1 MKNNELSLTAK
12 ATIFTT
18 LAELERSIDNNMRYA
33 EQEMDRYKE
42 DIEKFDKESQE
53 YEINWR
59 IEEIEKYKE
68 RLQAY
73 EYIKNNVLNI
83 SL

>member
-18 LAELERSIDNNMRYA
+18 LAELEKSIDNNMRYA
-33 EQEMDRYKE
+33 EQEIDRYKE
-42 DIEKFDKESQE
+42 DLENFDKESQE
-53 YEINWR
+53 YEITWR
-59 IEEIEKYKE
+59 TEQIERNKEK
-68 RLQAY
+68 LLAY

>member
-18 LAELERSIDNNMRYA
+18 LAELERSIDNNMRYT
-33 EQEMDRYKE
+33 EQEIDRYKE
-42 DIEKFDKESQE
+42 DLENFDKESQE
-53 YEINWR
+53 YEITWR
-59 IEEIEKYKE
+59 TEQIERNKEK
-68 RLQAY
+68 LQAY
-73 EYIKNNVLNI
+73 EYIKNNILNT

>member
-33 EQEMDRYKE
+33 EQEMDRYKKDLE
-42 DIEKFDKESQE
+42 NFDKESQE
-53 YEINWR
+53 YEITWR
-59 IEEIEKYKE
+59 TEEIEKYKE

>member
-18 LAELERSIDNNMRYA
+18 LAELEKSVDANMRYA
-33 EQEMDRYKE
+33 EQEIDRYKE
-42 DIEKFDKESQE
+42 DLENFDKESQE
-53 YEINWR
+53 YEITWR
-59 IEEIEKYKE
+59 TEEIKRNEE

>member
-1 MKNNELSLTAK
+1 MKNNELTLTAK

-18 LAELERSIDNNMRYA
+18 LAELEKSIDNNMRYT
-33 EQEMDRYKE
+33 EQEMDGYKE
-42 DIEKFDKESQE
+42 ALETLDAETQK
-53 YEINWR
+53 YEITWK
-59 IEEIEKYKE
+59 IEEIEKCKE
-68 RLQAY
+68 KLQAY

>member
-18 LAELERSIDNNMRYA
+18 LSELERSIDNNMRYA
-33 EQEMDRYKE
+33 EQEIDRYKE
-42 DIEKFDKESQE
+42 DLENFDKESQE
-53 YEINWR
+53 YEITWR
-59 IEEIEKYKE
+59 TEEIERYKE

>member
-18 LAELERSIDNNMRYA
+18 LAELEKSIDSNIRYA
-33 EQEMDRYKE
+33 EQEIDRYKE
-42 DIEKFDKESQE
+42 ALETLDSKIQE
-53 YEINWR
+53 YEINWK
-59 IEEIEKYKE
+59 IEEMEKYKE

-73 EYIKNNVLNI
+73 EYIKNNILNI

>member
-12 ATIFTT
+12 AAIFTT
-18 LAELERSIDNNMRYA
+18 LSELEKSIDSNIRYA
-33 EQEMDRYKE
+33 EQEINRYKE
-42 DIEKFDKESQE
+42 DIEKYDKEFQE

-59 IEEIEKYKE
+59 IEEMEKYKE

-73 EYIKNNVLNI
+73 EYIKNNILNI

>member
-1 MKNNELSLTAK
+1 MKNNELTLTAK

-18 LAELERSIDNNMRYA
+18 LSELERSIDNNMRYA
-33 EQEMDRYKE
+33 EQEIERYKE
-42 DIEKFDKESQE
+42 DIENFDKESQE

-59 IEEIEKYKE
+59 TEEIEKYKE

-83 SL
+83 IL